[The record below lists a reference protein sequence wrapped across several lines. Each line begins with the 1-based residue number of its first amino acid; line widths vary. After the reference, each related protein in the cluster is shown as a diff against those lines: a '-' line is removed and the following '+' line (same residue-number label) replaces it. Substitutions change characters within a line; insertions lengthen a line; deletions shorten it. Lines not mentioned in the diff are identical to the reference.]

1 MPRSHKFGGVASEE
15 TPQRHQDVTELE
27 ELLAGGWEIEQP
39 VLVRPAWAHD
49 RSNSV
54 DYHVILTNNRRR
66 SLVVLVDSAEVRQF
80 MARHTLT
87 V

>member
-1 MPRSHKFGGVASEE
+1 MPRSHRYGGVPSED
-15 TPQRHQDVTELE
+15 TPHRHQDVSELE

-39 VLVRPAWAHD
+39 VLVRPAWAHG

>member
-1 MPRSHKFGGVASEE
+1 MPRSHRFGGTVGEDV
-15 TPQRHQDVTELE
+15 PHRHQDVSELE
-27 ELLAGGWEIEQP
+27 ELLACGWQIERP

-54 DYHVILTNNRRR
+54 DYHVILTNDRRR

-80 MARHTLT
+80 MARYALT
-87 V
+87 A

>member
-1 MPRSHKFGGVASEE
+1 MPRSHRYGGMQSGEA
-15 TPQRHQDVTELE
+15 PHRHQDVSELE
-27 ELLAGGWEIEQP
+27 ELLAEGWEIERP
-39 VLVRPAWAHD
+39 VLVRPAWAH
-49 RSNSV
+49 SCSSSV

-80 MARHTLT
+80 MARHALT